1 MREIKWT
8 KLTRDAIDIAKNWID
23 CVERHNG
30 AKFYLQN
37 WPTNETKESVVLR
50 FIASFARAKH
60 LAAPLNI
67 VVFLDYD
74 SWHARER
81 TQNAIREIGHIAR
94 CYHVD
99 SARNDCIQVCDLL
112 LGGLCTLKSN
122 PLVRSEHAALG
133 ARLHSSGKLTG
144 SETRRFV
151 AGYLA
156 QSLDAGTDSIKDL
169 TLDRS

>member
-8 KLTRDAIDIAKNWID
+8 KLTLGAIDIAKNWID

-30 AKFYLQN
+30 ARFYLQN
-37 WPTNETKESVVLR
+37 WPANETKESVVLR
-50 FIASFARAKH
+50 FVASLARAKR
-60 LAAPLNI
+60 LVAPLNM

-81 TQNAIREIGHIAR
+81 TQNAIREIGQIAR

-99 SARNDCIQVCDLL
+99 SARNDCIQACDLL
-112 LGGLCTLKSN
+112 LGALCTLKAN

-133 ARLHSSGKLTG
+133 AKLRDSGKLTG
-144 SETRRFV
+144 SESRRFI

-156 QSLDAGTDSIKDL
+156 QSIDAGTDSIRDL
-169 TLDRS
+169 TSDHS